1 MISCCKYYETAT
13 SKEVGRKQGRCQ
25 VLGGPRL
32 LLGTEIL
39 NTIKESR
46 KSHAWREVKI
56 PPFFE
61 DSTVVGRFLASRLL
75 PCILVY
81 LCGCLAVM
89 IQRFSFSCAKLP
101 CSLGQN
107 PLYILI
113 FLLLGVFYKL
123 ASAARLG
130 LALGLGGP
138 NLRRGLG
145 EGRSAEEPLKFHF
158 LLPFSFFLPFIGSRQ

>member
-1 MISCCKYYETAT
+1 MQGSSQRERRQRPSISTGRNTTSRYPSYHYTHWWKIHCNREPIITQRWTPSVGTKTVPLEYDIVWQITYYETAT

-25 VLGGPRL
+25 VLGGPGL

-56 PPFFE
+56 SPLFE
-61 DSTVVGRFLASRLL
+61 DSTVIGGFLDTRLL

-89 IQRFSFSCAKLP
+89 IQ
-101 CSLGQN
+101 
-107 PLYILI
+107 
-113 FLLLGVFYKL
+113 
-123 ASAARLG
+123 
-130 LALGLGGP
+130 
-138 NLRRGLG
+138 
-145 EGRSAEEPLKFHF
+145 
-158 LLPFSFFLPFIGSRQ
+158 